1 VRRIEAATAGASA
14 EEEET
19 WLPADD
25 AACAAMDDALV
36 RAIAAPA
43 ADLGAFAVKLEL
55 LFAHCI
61 EPGAVEGEV
70 GEAVMGDARRLLLH
84 EG

>member
-1 VRRIEAATAGASA
+1 VRRIEGATAGASV

-19 WLPADD
+19 WLPAHDR
-25 AACAAMDDALV
+25 ACAAMDDALA

-43 ADLGAFAVKLEL
+43 PDLAALAVKLEL

-61 EPGAVEGEV
+61 EPGAVEEEV
-70 GEAVMGDARRLLLH
+70 AEAVIADSRRLLS
-84 EG
+84 G